1 MPARPL
7 RRSALALG
15 AALLLAAPAAAQ
27 ARDMFGTDDR
37 GNLLRFDHQTP
48 GLLLDRTPITGLPAG
63 VALVGID
70 VRPSTGGL
78 VGVGSD
84 SVVYALDAA
93 TGAAT
98 PIGAGF
104 QPGLAGTSFG
114 VDVNPVPDALRI
126 TGDAGIN
133 YRISFAT
140 GAHGAGSPDGALN
153 PGTPRVVASA
163 YSNSAVTPVRPAGT
177 TLFAIDAGSDRL
189 LIQRPP
195 NAGTL
200 VEVGRLRTDVEGAV
214 GFDVAGTPV
223 AGWLTSRPRGGPGSV
238 LYRLNLGTGR
248 AIALGRIGT
257 GSPVKN
263 RGTGRVQI
271 TGLAARQDLAAP
283 LAGNLEPT
291 VRLLSTVRVA
301 RAGARVAYVAAGA
314 DPDGRIVRTDWD
326 LDGDGAFDDAR
337 GRSIRV
343 ARPAGSLRIAARVTD
358 AAGATATATLRVRV
372 RR

>member
-27 ARDMFGTDDR
+27 ARDMFATDDR

-48 GLLLDRTPITGLPAG
+48 GLILDRTPITGLPAG

-93 TGAAT
+93 SGAVA

-126 TGDAGIN
+126 TGDAGMN
-133 YRISFAT
+133 YRIAFAT

-153 PGTPRVVASA
+153 PGTPRVVGSA

-177 TLFAIDAGSDRL
+177 TLFAIDAGADRL
-189 LIQRPP
+189 MIQSPP

-200 VEVGRLRTDVEGAV
+200 VDVGPLRVDVAGAV
-214 GFDVAGTPV
+214 GFDVAGTPA
-223 AGWLTSRPRGGPGSV
+223 AGWLAARPAGGPGTV
-238 LYRLNLGTGR
+238 LYRVDLGTGR
-248 AIALGRIGT
+248 AVALGRVGT
-257 GSPVKN
+257 GSPVAN
-263 RGTGRVQI
+263 RGAGRVTL

-283 LAGNLEPT
+283 LAGNLPPT
-291 VRLLSTVRVA
+291 VRVLATVRA
-301 RAGARVAYVAAGA
+301 PRAGARVAYVAAGA
-314 DPDGRIVRTDWD
+314 DPDGRIVRTEWD

-337 GRSIRV
+337 GRTVRV
-343 ARPAGSLRIAARVTD
+343 ARPAGALRLAARVTD
-358 AAGATATATLRVRV
+358 VAGATATATLRVAV
-372 RR
+372 R